1 MVNRAFDKI
10 RQAARGMP
18 AVLIRL
24 LDSLHYVVEY
34 TIDPGQ
40 RSVLLRQADMI
51 LRNAESSVEEEN
63 DLEDIRA
70 RFASLVAT
78 TERMRSPRGVP
89 AAPD

>member
-1 MVNRAFDKI
+1 MLTYPMTSGRNFDE
-10 RQAARGMP
+10 
-18 AVLIRL
+18 VLRL

-34 TIDPGQ
+34 TIDPRQ
-40 RSVLLRQADMI
+40 RSVLPRQADMI

-70 RFASLVAT
+70 RFASLDAT

-89 AAPD
+89 AASD